1 MQALG
6 LKTVARAF
14 YIHGEISREGAQSKR
29 EPTPKRA
36 GKVITLLKKQGHY
49 SAFKT
54 LFELSHR
61 AAKSDL

>member
-1 MQALG
+1 VQALG

-54 LFELSHR
+54 LFESGG
-61 AAKSDL
+61 KGFKN